1 MRVQASLDMRYVG
14 QAFELSVPFDAG
26 LAAMKDV
33 DRAFYTAHEARYAH
47 ATADPVEI
55 VSLRVS
61 AYGVGAKPALPR
73 APKDGSVPAARLGE
87 RAVLFDAVPTAT
99 AVYARD
105 RLPSGAA
112 LEGPALIEEAG
123 TTTVVPP
130 GFRAGVDAHANLIL
144 ERGAR

>member
-1 MRVQASLDMRYVG
+1 V
-14 QAFELSVPFDAG
+14 
-26 LAAMKDV
+26 
-33 DRAFYTAHEARYAH
+33 H

-61 AYGVGAKPALPR
+61 GYGVGTKPSLPR
-73 APKDGSVPAARLGE
+73 APSTGSRAAARVDE
-87 RAVLFDAVPTAT
+87 RTVVFDATPMVT

-105 RLPSGAA
+105 RLPSDVA

-130 GFRAGVDAHANLIL
+130 GFHARVDAHANLLL
-144 ERGAR
+144 ERRG

>member
-1 MRVQASLDMRYVG
+1 M
-14 QAFELSVPFDAG
+14 
-26 LAAMKDV
+26 
-33 DRAFYTAHEARYAH
+33 
-47 ATADPVEI
+47 
-55 VSLRVS
+55 
-61 AYGVGAKPALPR
+61 
-73 APKDGSVPAARLGE
+73 PAARLTE